1 MIVQGDLFI
10 FNIRIFLCSK
20 SVISV
25 EKDDLAIF
33 SGRASDIS
41 AQEELRRPLDMVLP
55 GWWSSEGNR
64 KKISISGEGKL
75 WIYFTY
81 FKNYKLPY
89 EYHQSWNSSRKLEV
103 LTIEKCWS
111 RLFDLSLS
119 SAIPSAILTHS
130 SSSSGMIELEPSC
143 RQAYGLMSMITDLE
157 IKSLNG
163 DWCSLST

>member
-55 GWWSSEGNR
+55 G
-64 KKISISGEGKL
+64 
-75 WIYFTY
+75 
-81 FKNYKLPY
+81 
-89 EYHQSWNSSRKLEV
+89 
-103 LTIEKCWS
+103 
-111 RLFDLSLS
+111 
-119 SAIPSAILTHS
+119 
-130 SSSSGMIELEPSC
+130 
-143 RQAYGLMSMITDLE
+143 
-157 IKSLNG
+157 
-163 DWCSLST
+163 